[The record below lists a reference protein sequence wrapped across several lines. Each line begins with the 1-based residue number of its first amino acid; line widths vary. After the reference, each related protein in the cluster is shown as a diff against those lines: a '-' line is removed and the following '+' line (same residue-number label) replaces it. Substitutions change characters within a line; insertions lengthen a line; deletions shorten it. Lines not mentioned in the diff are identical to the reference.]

1 MTSKKSVA
9 RTRTHKMIKW
19 LLVLTIMA
27 FFVATVVAIS
37 TTQMSNNQTNGGVF
51 GSFDSTGSALVLI
64 GFPWL
69 ALQYLRHLQEM

>member
-1 MTSKKSVA
+1 MTSKNSISH
-9 RTRTHKMIKW
+9 TRAHKMLK
-19 LLVLTIMA
+19 LFLVLTIMT
-27 FFVATVVAIS
+27 FFVATVVAIT

-69 ALQYLRHLQEM
+69 ALQYLKYLHEM